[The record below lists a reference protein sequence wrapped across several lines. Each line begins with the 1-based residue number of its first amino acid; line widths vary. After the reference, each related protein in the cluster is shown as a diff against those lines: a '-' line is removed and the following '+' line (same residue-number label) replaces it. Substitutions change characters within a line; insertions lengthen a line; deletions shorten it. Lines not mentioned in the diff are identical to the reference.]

1 MVEPY
6 SLVISLTLLQLKGQ
20 SVIGNLL
27 LYVCKKI
34 QPLQKGDAITI
45 TQLECVILH
54 FHILSIIL
62 CHNQGDI
69 IYSLMIWQVTFSLRR
84 ET

>member
-1 MVEPY
+1 MAQLMVEPY

-45 TQLECVILH
+45 TQLTLAAGMCYIKFPYFVNN
-54 FHILSIIL
+54 FLS
-62 CHNQGDI
+62 
-69 IYSLMIWQVTFSLRR
+69 
-84 ET
+84 